1 MTAPA
6 AWNGRIVLAICFTAI
21 VFDGYDL
28 VVFGSTLPSI
38 LAYDPWGLTKS
49 TAGMIGSLALVG
61 MLIGTLAVSVL
72 TDRLGRR
79 RIMLASIGWF
89 SVLMLLTAAA
99 PSLEIFAL
107 LRFLTGI
114 GLGGV
119 VPTCVALTVE
129 FAPKK
134 HRQTANAVM
143 FSGYSVG
150 GVGAASLALLVLP
163 HFDFRLMYALGGL
176 SLITLLPIAWKY
188 LPESVAYLARTG
200 RVDEARAT
208 ATRYGLV
215 YSDIVAEEDE
225 TQERPRSSLSAL
237 FSRRWIVSSILFAL
251 INFCGLLLVYG
262 LNTWLPQIMREAG
275 FALGAALTF
284 LLVFNAGAIVGA
296 ISAST
301 IADRIGA
308 KRVVVTCFLLA
319 AATVLLMSLKL
330 PYGPMLGLVALAGL
344 GSIGTQILVGG
355 YCSTHYPQSLTATA
369 LSFSLGFGRIGAIT
383 GPLIGGFLIGLGM
396 GWQLNFYAFAAFA
409 VTAFAV
415 TAFAVPRGPRW
426 RGQPAPAITS
436 AANSCAGS
444 ASSLRSS
451 PNSRAAC
458 SPCQSSGSSSMGRP
472 GSR

>member
-1 MTAPA
+1 MASPHPLAATTTATTR
-6 AWNGRIVLAICFTAI
+6 WRGHIVLVLCFVAI

-38 LAYDPWGLTKS
+38 LAYEPWQLTKS
-49 TAGMIGSLALVG
+49 TAGVIGSLALVG

-79 RIMLASIGWF
+79 RIMLISIAWF
-89 SVLMLLTAAA
+89 SILMLLTAAA
-99 PSLEIFAL
+99 PSPEAFAL

-129 FAPKK
+129 FAPRR

-150 GVGAASLALLVLP
+150 GVGAATLALIVLP
-163 HFDFRLMYALGGL
+163 RFDFRLMYALGAL
-176 SLITLLPIAWKY
+176 SLITLLPLTWK
-188 LPESVAYLARTG
+188 LMPESVAYLARSG

-208 ATRYGLV
+208 AAKYGLV
-215 YSDIVAEEDE
+215 YSDIVAAEDHGPD
-225 TQERPRSSLSAL
+225 RARSSLATL
-237 FSRRWIVSSILFAL
+237 FSRRWIASSILFAL
-251 INFCGLLLVYG
+251 TNFCGLLLVYG

-284 LLVFNAGAIVGA
+284 LLVLNAGAIAGA
-296 ISAST
+296 IGASS

-319 AATVLLMSLKL
+319 ALTVVLMSLEFPFAL
-330 PYGPMLGLVALAGL
+330 MLGLVALAGL

-369 LSFSLGFGRIGAIT
+369 LSFTLGFGRIGAIT
-383 GPLIGGFLIGLGM
+383 GPLIGGFLVGLGW
-396 GWQLNFYAFAAFA
+396 GWQINFYAFAAFA
-409 VTAFAV
+409 VLGAA
-415 TAFAVPRGPRW
+415 TAFAVPR
-426 RGQPAPAITS
+426 APV
-436 AANSCAGS
+436 
-444 ASSLRSS
+444 
-451 PNSRAAC
+451 
-458 SPCQSSGSSSMGRP
+458 
-472 GSR
+472 